1 MTNKGKYAMYHESN
15 VSLIGTKGAG
25 IRAIALKEDD
35 EVVASLV
42 TLRRGNKAQLL
53 AITNKGGLKVIN
65 PTNLIELTARTNKP
79 NDLYKFYNVDAHYLV
94 SSFLAH
100 DDAKYFVLSN
110 IRAAEILD
118 IDTSKTTPLG
128 KSIKS
133 SLLINE
139 KEEIRIIKT
148 YDIASIG
155 TSTKIYKSSDKEEEK
170 IIESP
175 VKEKKVEEKKDEK
188 PEQLSFLNYI
198 NDL

>member
-1 MTNKGKYAMYHESN
+1 MYQL
-15 VSLIGTKGAG
+15 SLRYFHDTKGAG

-35 EVVASLV
+35 EEVASLV

-53 AITNKGGLKVIN
+53 AITNKGGLKVFN
-65 PTNLIELTARTNKP
+65 PSNLVELTSRTNKP
-79 NDLYKFYNVDAHYLV
+79 NELYKFYNVDAHYLV
-94 SSFLAH
+94 SAFLNS

-118 IDTSKTTPLG
+118 LDTSKTTPLG

-155 TSTKIYKSSDKEEEK
+155 SMTKLYKASEKEEVKVVDTPLKE
-170 IIESP
+170 ES
-175 VKEKKVEEKKDEK
+175 KQEDK
-188 PEQLSFLNYI
+188 PEQLSFLDYI